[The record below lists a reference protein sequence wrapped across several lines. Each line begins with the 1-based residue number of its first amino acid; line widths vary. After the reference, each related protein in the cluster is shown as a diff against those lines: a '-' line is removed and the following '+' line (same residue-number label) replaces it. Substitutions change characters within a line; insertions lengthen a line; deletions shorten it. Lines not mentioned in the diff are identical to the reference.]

1 MHVPHLT
8 RLTDWDKWW
17 QIQGHCGDHYYC
29 CSCRNWQSNICSNIK
44 SKKVGDTI
52 SWFKAPPSYSASCMV
67 MCIKILNCLCFQE
80 TLFSITASKHSYQ
93 VSNYNL
99 QHTYRANVVTD
110 YLPLSKD
117 VLAVY
122 PISGILRFHKCH
134 VLQNS
139 ANAHRV
145 PEWSYFDLIEKRI
158 SNWSVI
164 LKIAPHVHRQCP
176 GVSGGLSVSGL
187 LRSLR

>member
-1 MHVPHLT
+1 
-8 RLTDWDKWW
+8 
-17 QIQGHCGDHYYC
+17 
-29 CSCRNWQSNICSNIK
+29 
-44 SKKVGDTI
+44 
-52 SWFKAPPSYSASCMV
+52 MV
-67 MCIKILNCLCFQE
+67 MCIKIINCLCFQE
-80 TLFSITASKHSYQ
+80 TRFSKTAAKDLSDI

-99 QHTYRANVVTD
+99 QHTYWANVVTD

-145 PEWSYFDLIEKRI
+145 PEWSYFDWIVKRI
-158 SNWSVI
+158 SN
-164 LKIAPHVHRQCP
+164 
-176 GVSGGLSVSGL
+176 
-187 LRSLR
+187 

>member
-1 MHVPHLT
+1 MQQHKIKESWGYYIL
-8 RLTDWDKWW
+8 
-17 QIQGHCGDHYYC
+17 IQGSTILHGELHGDVY
-29 CSCRNWQSNICSNIK
+29 QDPK
-44 SKKVGDTI
+44 
-52 SWFKAPPSYSASCMV
+52 F
-67 MCIKILNCLCFQE
+67 LCFQE
-80 TLFSITASKHSYQ
+80 TLFSITAAKHSYQ

-99 QHTYRANVVTD
+99 QHTYWANVVTD

-122 PISGILRFHKCH
+122 PISGILRFRKCH

-158 SNWSVI
+158 SNWFVI

-176 GVSGGLSVSGL
+176 GVIGGLSVSGL